1 MSRASRVA
9 LAPRAALPLGVL
21 LALAVL
27 MACGAPSSGRSG
39 LDLYTELCMR
49 CHGDDGRGDPR
60 QLTLAPALDLT
71 RSVMVAR
78 GARGLIYQRISLG
91 YGTMP
96 AFGHKLERGDIQV
109 LVDFVLDFQEN

>member
-1 MSRASRVA
+1 MSRGWRATA
-9 LAPRAALPLGVL
+9 APLAATLSWLAMIAWLG
-21 LALAVL
+21 
-27 MACGAPSSGRSG
+27 CGAPSSGRSG
-39 LDLYTELCMR
+39 KDLYAELCVR

-96 AFGHKLERGDIQV
+96 AFGHKLERGDIQA
-109 LVDFVLDFQEN
+109 LVDFVLEFQEN